1 MKNVFHFRK
10 NHDMF
15 YGWWLAIAGAGIMA
29 LGTVPMFQGL
39 PLWNPILR
47 NSFGWTASQ
56 MSWAFA
62 VTRIEG
68 GLLGPV
74 EGFLIERVGPR
85 RMVFIGLTILGT
97 GFLMFSQIN
106 ELWQLYGSFFVMSI
120 GAALGGWLPMMT
132 VMNAWFVRKKAVA
145 MSIVMEGFAIGGII
159 LPVIYAWLIGGTDP
173 MVSERLGWRM
183 TAVGVGV
190 VILILAF
197 PMSRL
202 IHNRPEDIGLK
213 PDGKSTY
220 QRPDMRSNNPK
231 VSESIKELDFTW
243 QQAIRTRN
251 FWLISIGHACSSIV
265 FVSLTVHIG
274 ILFDDRGFSLQSIGF
289 IVATMAIANAVFL
302 FIGAYI
308 GDRVPIRIATFMFSA
323 IQMAAVVV
331 LVVSETLPM
340 AFLFALLLGMGFG
353 GRTPLTSAIRGVYFG
368 RRAFA
373 AIMGISQV
381 PMNIL
386 LFAMPLFA
394 GYMRD
399 ATGTYDTAFL
409 IIGTISILG
418 SSLFLLLGDPKASQ
432 AISNHQH
439 LVG

>member
-1 MKNVFHFRK
+1 
-10 NHDMF
+10 
-15 YGWWLAIAGAGIMA
+15 MA

-39 PLWNPILR
+39 PLWNPVLR

-74 EGFLIERVGPR
+74 EGFLIERMGPR
-85 RMVFIGLTILGT
+85 RMVLIGLSILGT
-97 GFLMFSQIN
+97 GFLMFSQIT

-132 VMNAWFVRKKAVA
+132 VMNAWFIRKKAVA
-145 MSIVMEGFAIGGII
+145 MSVVMEGFAIGGII

-173 MVSERLGWRM
+173 EVSERLGWRM
-183 TAVGVGV
+183 TAAGVGF
-190 VILILAF
+190 LILFLAL

-202 IHNRPEDIGLK
+202 IHNRPEDMGLK
-213 PDGKSTY
+213 PDGKPSYTPATI
-220 QRPDMRSNNPK
+220 RVDSPNPH
-231 VSESIKELDFTW
+231 ELTRELDFTW

-274 ILFDDRGFSLQSIGF
+274 ILLDDRGFSLQLIGF
-289 IVATMAIANAVFL
+289 IAATMAIANAIFL
-302 FIGAYI
+302 FVGAYI
-308 GDRVPIRIATFMFSA
+308 GDRIPIRIATFAFSA
-323 IQMAAVVV
+323 IQMVAVVV
-331 LVVSETLPM
+331 LVISETIPM

-386 LFAMPLFA
+386 LLIMPLFA

-399 ATGTYDTAFL
+399 ATGGYNEAFL

-418 SSLFLLLGDPKASQ
+418 SSLFLLLGDPKASRP
-432 AISNHQH
+432 
-439 LVG
+439 

>member
-1 MKNVFHFRK
+1 MKSIFNLRRK
-10 NHDMF
+10 HDVF
-15 YGWWLAIAGAGIMA
+15 YGWWLGIAGAGVMA

-39 PLWNPILR
+39 PLWNPVLR

-74 EGFLIERVGPR
+74 EGFLIERMGAR
-85 RMVFIGLTILGT
+85 RMVLIGLSILGT
-97 GFLMFSQIN
+97 GFLMFSQIT

-145 MSIVMEGFAIGGII
+145 MSVVMEGFAVGGII

-173 MVSERLGWRM
+173 EVSERLGWRM
-183 TAVGVGV
+183 TAAGVGLL
-190 VILILAF
+190 ILFLAF

-202 IHNRPEDIGLK
+202 IHNRPEDVGLQ
-213 PDGKSTY
+213 PDGKPSYT
-220 QRPDMRSNNPK
+220 QVGMRGDSPTPH
-231 VSESIKELDFTW
+231 EPIQELDFTW

-274 ILFDDRGFSLQSIGF
+274 ILLDDRGFSLQLIGF
-289 IVATMAIANAVFL
+289 IAATMAIANAIFL
-302 FIGAYI
+302 FVGAYI
-308 GDRVPIRIATFMFSA
+308 GDRIPIRIATFAFSA
-323 IQMAAVVV
+323 IQMVAVVV
-331 LVVSETLPM
+331 LVISETIPM

-386 LFAMPLFA
+386 LLIMPLFA

-399 ATGTYDTAFL
+399 ATGGYNEAFL

-418 SSLFLLLGDPKASQ
+418 SSLFLLLGDPKASRP
-432 AISNHQH
+432 
-439 LVG
+439 